1 MKLDIDDHDFL
12 IMVKQKLNVPGNNP
26 VDISS
31 GYKREL
37 DRQLEGQL
45 RPVLR
50 PGDFDSFNMN
60 KVFGLIGRIAEAV
73 SG

>member
-1 MKLDIDDHDFL
+1 MNLDIGDYDFL
-12 IMVKQKLNVPGNNP
+12 TMVKQKLDVPGNTP
-26 VDISS
+26 VDISFE
-31 GYKREL
+31 YKREL

-50 PGDFDSFNMN
+50 PSDFDSFNIDEA
-60 KVFGLIGRIAEAV
+60 FELIGKVAEAV